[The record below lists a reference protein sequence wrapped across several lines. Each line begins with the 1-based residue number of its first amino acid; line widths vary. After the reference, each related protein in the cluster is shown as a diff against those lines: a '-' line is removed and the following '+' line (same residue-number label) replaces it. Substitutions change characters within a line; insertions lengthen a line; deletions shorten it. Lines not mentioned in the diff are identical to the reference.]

1 VIRLRGISKT
11 YRLGAQTVHALRDID
26 LVINDGEF
34 MAIMGPSGSGKS
46 TLMNIIGCLD
56 RPTSGIYELDGIN
69 VARLGDAQLADVRNR
84 RLGFVFQSFNLLP
97 RLNAVDQVAMP
108 LSYRGARNRKKLAIK
123 ALNLVGLGSRLHHNP
138 TQLSGGQQQRVA
150 IARAIVGNP
159 TILLAD
165 EPTGALDTR
174 TSHDVMEIFRA
185 LNEQR
190 GITIAFVTHEHDVAA
205 YTRRIVSLRDGE
217 IVGDE
222 PNVPSYASTPG
233 SPVDTHPHAG
243 SFGQRLLGEAEA

>member
-1 VIRLRGISKT
+1 MIELKGIGKT
-11 YRLGAQTVHALRDID
+11 YKLGTQTVHALRNVD
-26 LVINDGEF
+26 LTIRDGEF

-46 TLMNIIGCLD
+46 TLMNIVGCLD
-56 RPTSGIYELDGIN
+56 RPTDGAYRLDG
-69 VARLGDAQLADVRNR
+69 VMVSKLGDGQLATVRNR

-97 RLNAVDQVAMP
+97 RLNAIDQVAMP
-108 LSYRGARNRKKLAIK
+108 LSYRSVTNRKKVAIA
-123 ALNLVGLGSRLHHNP
+123 ALKLVGLGSRMHHQP

-159 TILLAD
+159 TIILAD

-174 TSHDVMEIFRA
+174 TSHDIMEIFRA
-185 LNEQR
+185 LNEER

-222 PNVPSYASTPG
+222 PNVPSYVAPAPEVSAQASRHGPTPSIG
-233 SPVDTHPHAG
+233 AG
-243 SFGQRLLGEAEA
+243 A